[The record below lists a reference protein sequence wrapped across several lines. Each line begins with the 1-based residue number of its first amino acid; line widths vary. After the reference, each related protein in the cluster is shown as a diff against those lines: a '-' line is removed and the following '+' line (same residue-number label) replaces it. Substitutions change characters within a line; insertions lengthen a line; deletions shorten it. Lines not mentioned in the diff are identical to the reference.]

1 MTTNIPTPKTV
12 EDLSQYGKALDDIPE
27 EAKKAQE
34 RIVMEMIKLK
44 YGWFGRFPFFIKMY
58 SEQRRLK
65 KQYAQS
71 VEQLRFVGTGASE
84 EFLMLVAMFNIFAR
98 TDGREDAGASII
110 EMFQKVAA
118 EAGMAALY
126 QLDELVGCE
135 GDVYDNFTKFNI
147 AMFEGSQHL
156 YDSTHTVDPDK
167 HTISV
172 TRCANV
178 EFADAFD
185 CPELRSLGC
194 NFDIGGYP
202 VIEDEVNVE
211 FRRPITIAN
220 GDDRCAFSFYRK
232 GTAPETEEIDGKTVK
247 WESHLNR

>member
-1 MTTNIPTPKTV
+1 MTMDTPTRKRV
-12 EDLSQYGKALDDIPE
+12 EDLSQYGKALDDIPA

-34 RIVMEMIKLK
+34 RIMMEMIKLK
-44 YGWFGRFPFFIKMY
+44 FGWFGRFPFFIRMY
-58 SEQRRLK
+58 VEQRRLK
-65 KQYAQS
+65 KQHTEAL
-71 VEQLRFVGTGASE
+71 EQLRFVGTGASE

-98 TDGREDAGASII
+98 TDGREKAAAAII
-110 EMFQKVAA
+110 AMFQKVAA

-126 QLDELVGCE
+126 QLDELADCE

-156 YDSTHTVDPDK
+156 YDSTHTIDPDK

-202 VIEDEVNVE
+202 AIEDEASVE

-232 GTAPETEEIDGKTVK
+232 GTAPETEEIAGKTVK
-247 WESHLNR
+247 WEPHLNR

>member
-1 MTTNIPTPKTV
+1 MTMDASSRKKV
-12 EDLSQYGKALDDIPE
+12 EELSQYGKPLDDIPE
-27 EAKKAQE
+27 EAKKVQE
-34 RIVMEMIKLK
+34 QIAMEMIKRK
-44 YGWFGRFPFFIKMY
+44 YGWFGRLPFFIRMY
-58 SEQRRLK
+58 FEQRRLK
-65 KQYAQS
+65 KQYSGVFA
-71 VEQLRFVGTGASE
+71 QLRSYGSGASE
-84 EFLMLVAMFNIFAR
+84 EFLLLVAMFNIFAR
-98 TDGREDAGASII
+98 TEGREGAGESIM
-110 EMFQKVAA
+110 EMFQRVAA

-126 QLDELVGCE
+126 QLDELVDCE
-135 GDVYDNFTKFNI
+135 GDVYDNFTEFNI

-156 YDSTHTVDPDK
+156 YDSTHTVHPDK
-167 HTISV
+167 HTITV

-202 VIEDEVNVE
+202 AIEDRANVE

-220 GDDRCAFSFYRK
+220 GSNRCEFFFYRK
-232 GTAPETEEIDGKTVK
+232 GTAPATQEIDGETVK

>member
-1 MTTNIPTPKTV
+1 MTTDIPTRKRV
-12 EDLSQYGKALDDIPE
+12 EDLSQYGKPLDDIPE

-44 YGWFGRFPFFIKMY
+44 YGRFGRFPFFIRMY
-58 SEQRRLK
+58 LEQRRLK
-65 KQYAQS
+65 KYYTETM
-71 VEQLRFVGTGASE
+71 EQLRFAGAGATQ

-98 TDGREDAGASII
+98 TDGRENAGASII

-126 QLDELVGCE
+126 QLDELVDCD

-147 AMFEGSQHL
+147 AMFKGSQHL
-156 YDSTHTVDPDK
+156 YDSTHTVDRDK
-167 HTISV
+167 HTITV

-185 CPELRSLGC
+185 CPELRALGC

-202 VIEDEVNVE
+202 AIEDRANVE

-220 GDDRCAFSFYRK
+220 GCDRCAFSFYRK
-232 GTAPETEEIDGKTVK
+232 GTAPGTEEINGETVK
-247 WESHLNR
+247 WEPHLNR

>member
-1 MTTNIPTPKTV
+1 MTTDAPIRKKV

-27 EAKKAQE
+27 AAKKAQA
-34 RIVMEMIKLK
+34 RIVMEMIKRK
-44 YGWFGRFPFFIKMY
+44 YGWFGRLPFFIRMY
-58 SEQRRLK
+58 FEQRRLK
-65 KQYAQS
+65 KQHIETM
-71 VEQLRFVGTGASE
+71 EQLRFAGEGASK

-98 TDGREDAGASII
+98 TEGREGAGQSII
-110 EMFQKVAA
+110 EMFQRVAA

-126 QLDELVGCE
+126 QLDELVDCE
-135 GDVYDNFTKFNI
+135 GDVYDNFTKFNL

-156 YDSTHTVDPDK
+156 YDSTHTVEPDK
-167 HTISV
+167 HTITV

-202 VIEDEVNVE
+202 VISDQANVE

>member
-1 MTTNIPTPKTV
+1 MTTNIPTPKAV

-44 YGWFGRFPFFIKMY
+44 YGWFGRLPFFVRMY
-58 SEQRRLK
+58 FEQRRLK
-65 KQYAQS
+65 KQYRETM
-71 VEQLRFVGTGASE
+71 EQLRFVGAGASE
-84 EFLMLVAMFNIFAR
+84 EFLMLVAMFNIFVR
-98 TDGREDAGASII
+98 TDGRENAGASII

-126 QLDELVGCE
+126 QLDELLDCE

-167 HTISV
+167 HTITV

-202 VIEDEVNVE
+202 SIADQANVE
-211 FRRPITIAN
+211 FRRPITLAN
-220 GDDRCAFSFYRK
+220 GDNCCAFSFYRK